1 MPSGN
6 LILSLNSGS
15 SSLKIT
21 LYSRRDSPNQDPGS
35 DNHSDAR
42 VELILNASI
51 SNITAPPAQFKF
63 KVENPTAGSPGVDK
77 EESVE
82 VIKDHAT
89 AFAHFLR
96 RLEELASIQPE
107 QIAYICHR
115 VVHGGNYSKPV
126 VIDKESYEEI
136 EHLSDLAPL

>member
-21 LYSRRDSPNQDPGS
+21 LYSRRDLRTQHLG
-35 DNHSDAR
+35 SDAR
-42 VELILNASI
+42 VDLVLNASI
-51 SNITAPPAQFKF
+51 SNITAPPAKFKF
-63 KVENPTAGSPGVDK
+63 KIEQSGSVSSGAEK

-82 VIKDHAT
+82 AIKDHAT

-96 RLEELASIQPE
+96 RLEKDASIQPE